1 MTAGARA
8 DDLPPVLNDKRS
20 ASHFK
25 KGIGYRFSPLTRIY
39 RTEDDLEISATLDSL
54 VLKGMAIV
62 LGRRL
67 NPSRSCYHL
76 LGHGGAKAAVRDVVK
91 NLARQSVGDAV

>member
-25 KGIGYRFSPLTRIY
+25 KGIGYRFSPLTRIH
-39 RTEDDLEISATLDSL
+39 RSEDDLEIWAALDTL
-54 VLKGMAIV
+54 VLKAMAIV

-67 NPSRSCYHL
+67 NLSRSCYHL
-76 LGHGGAKAAVRDVVK
+76 LDHGGAKA
-91 NLARQSVGDAV
+91 LCETL